1 MKKIIITGGLGFIGS
16 ALIRFLL
23 KKNLTILNIDKHT
36 YSGNLDNLNKF
47 SKQKNY
53 FLFKVDI
60 RNKKKITKILLDF
73 KPDFIFNLAAETHVD
88 RSIDNP
94 INFINTN
101 IIGTYSL
108 LEAIRKYWNSL
119 SMFKKK
125 NFRLLHVSTDE
136 VFGDLKKKKTLF
148 TENTPYD
155 PSSPYSSSK
164 ASSDHLVSAW
174 YKTYGLPTI
183 ITNCSN
189 NYGPFQYPEKLI
201 PLMILNALEKRN
213 LPVYGKGN
221 QIRDWL
227 HVDDH
232 VKALWLII
240 NKGLPGEKY
249 NIGGGNQ
256 KKNIEVVKMIC
267 SYLNKYKKIKVDNKN
282 YSYSNLITFVKD
294 RPGHD
299 FKYAINFHKLKK
311 MKWEPKYNFNKGLK
325 LTVLWYIKNINWCKK
340 FLKKNYIF
348 KKRLGLNVR

>member
-136 VFGDLKKKKTLF
+136 VFGDLKKKK
-148 TENTPYD
+148 NIIYRK
-155 PSSPYSSSK
+155 YSLRS
-164 ASSDHLVSAW
+164 
-174 YKTYGLPTI
+174 
-183 ITNCSN
+183 
-189 NYGPFQYPEKLI
+189 
-201 PLMILNALEKRN
+201 
-213 LPVYGKGN
+213 
-221 QIRDWL
+221 
-227 HVDDH
+227 
-232 VKALWLII
+232 
-240 NKGLPGEKY
+240 
-249 NIGGGNQ
+249 
-256 KKNIEVVKMIC
+256 
-267 SYLNKYKKIKVDNKN
+267 
-282 YSYSNLITFVKD
+282 
-294 RPGHD
+294 
-299 FKYAINFHKLKK
+299 
-311 MKWEPKYNFNKGLK
+311 
-325 LTVLWYIKNINWCKK
+325 
-340 FLKKNYIF
+340 
-348 KKRLGLNVR
+348 